1 MTAFA
6 FDTHKVIKDLEQA
19 GFDEAQAEAVVA
31 ALVTTIGGNL
41 VTKADL
47 DVFKAEMKAE
57 MQANTAD
64 LKAEFKEETAAIRS
78 EFKEETAA
86 IRSEIKEE
94 TTSIRSETREESA
107 AIRSAMQAMELRIT
121 LRLGAMIAVATAVI
135 VVLEKI
141 L

>member
-6 FDTHKVIKDLEQA
+6 FDTHKVIKDLEKA

-31 ALVTTIGGNL
+31 ALGTVIGGNL

-64 LKAEFKEETAAIRS
+64 LKAEIKEEISSVRSESKEETTSLRSEMKEESASIRS
-78 EFKEETAA
+78 EFKAEA
-86 IRSEIKEE
+86 S
-94 TTSIRSETREESA
+94 S
-107 AIRSAMQAMELRIT
+107 IRSAMQSLELRMT
-121 LRLGAMIAVATAVI
+121 LRLGAIVVVAAAVATAIARFV
-135 VVLEKI
+135 
-141 L
+141 

>member
-19 GFDEAQAEAVVA
+19 GFHETQAEAVVA
-31 ALVTTIGGNL
+31 ALGTVIGGNL

-64 LKAEFKEETAAIRS
+64 LKAEMKAEISSVRSESKEEITSMRS
-78 EFKEETAA
+78 DFKAEA
-86 IRSEIKEE
+86 S
-94 TTSIRSETREESA
+94 S
-107 AIRSAMQAMELRIT
+107 IRSAMQSLELRMT
-121 LRLGAMIAVATAVI
+121 LRLGAIVVVAAAVATAIARFV
-135 VVLEKI
+135 
-141 L
+141 